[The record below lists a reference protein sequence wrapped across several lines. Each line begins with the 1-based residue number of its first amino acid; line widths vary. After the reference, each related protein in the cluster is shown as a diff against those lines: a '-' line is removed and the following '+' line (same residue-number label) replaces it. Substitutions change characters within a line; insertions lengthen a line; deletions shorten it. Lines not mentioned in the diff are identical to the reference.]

1 MVGSLLSNKK
11 MALALLLWK
20 YGSCLGYLEENSRR
34 SSQTVSDILGE
45 KDLGKETQDTS
56 WK

>member
-1 MVGSLLSNKK
+1 MVGSLLLNKK

-20 YGSCLGYLEENSRR
+20 YGSGLGYLEENSRR

-45 KDLGKETQDTS
+45 KDLGKEIQDTS